1 MVNKKM
7 QLFQDFKSKTG
18 REIAPEELHRMIT
31 GDEKLKADTL
41 LHRQLLCSG
50 QTDAATRVK
59 EGTPQVAVSFRMEGG
74 KSLADCRECLY
85 LLLIDFDAKGPKEQL
100 SREERERVYTVL
112 RTSYHAMV
120 GYESISGMG
129 YHIIVPF
136 RLPEGVT
143 IDMEHDPKRGAEIFR
158 RVHRFVNNIYSV
170 YCRHPMD
177 AGVGNP
183 NRMTGLSHDP
193 LAVYREDARPF
204 YPTCK
209 ELGIDANGNLVRM
222 RSSRTSVDKDGN
234 RVAVPLGDCLDHA
247 VKMVEEAGV
256 PFTPGQRHDHVMRV
270 SFLLNLMGVDEQ
282 EAADALDALYGPL
295 TDETPSKVLHS
306 CYRTA
311 SSEFGTWMKAR
322 TKADIKAEVI
332 ARFLHDKPL
341 RYDIITHKVQ
351 INKGQ
356 WHEMTER
363 DMNDLLYDCC
373 ICCKDNI
380 SPQLFRCMMNSSAI
394 PTVNP
399 LREYLES
406 LPAWN
411 PEMTDY
417 IAQVAGMVR
426 TREDSLWPLC
436 FRKWFVA
443 MIAAWMDDE
452 VVNHQV
458 LVLIGEQGIYKTS
471 WLDALMPPELAAYRS
486 KQTAMERLDKDEQLR
501 SVEYG
506 LINFDEIDKLSERG
520 LNELKSIIT
529 NSHVDVR
536 PAYGAFK
543 EKRVRIASYVASG
556 NKDRFLTDM
565 TGNRRWLPFHVEH
578 IDSPFEHPLPYRGLY
593 AQALYLLKDGY
604 RYWFDLEDIRMMA
617 EHVDEF
623 MIETNEEQLVP
634 MHFDP
639 AAPGTPG
646 AEFLTLAEISA
657 KLIQWGNIRNPMDLR
672 RLGLVM
678 TKLGYTS
685 IRKGHN
691 GTRGYVLREKSQMD
705 IERMHATTLNA
716 DIADML
722 TSNSQTI
729 S

>member
-18 REIAPEELHRMIT
+18 REITPEELHRMIT

-112 RTSYHAMV
+112 RTSYHALI

-282 EAADALDALYGPL
+282 EAALKKEIGEREEKLKKFSDLKAGLR
-295 TDETPSKVLHS
+295 SV
-306 CYRTA
+306 R
-311 SSEFGTWMKAR
+311 EFSVESIG
-322 TKADIKAEVI
+322 DIAYVMSNRK
-332 ARFLHDKPL
+332 KL
-341 RYDIITHKVQ
+341 R
-351 INKGQ
+351 N
-356 WHEMTER
+356 
-363 DMNDLLYDCC
+363 
-373 ICCKDNI
+373 
-380 SPQLFRCMMNSSAI
+380 LFRCMMNSSAI

-426 TREDSLWPLC
+426 TREDGLWPLC

-705 IERMHATTLNA
+705 IDRMHATTLNA

-729 S
+729 L